1 MKDLVTVAEQ
11 DVECI
16 DGSGNNEQN
25 LTASFQQSVDVQ
37 SASDRSATDNE
48 VEEAFAVMF
57 GEDTAM
63 VDKESFST
71 GYKAFLNANLSP
83 SYNDEVDTTIVRT
96 RVVKDIFHLMDM
108 IKPYKKHTLYKEF
121 TRRFSDSLFV
131 LNEEDRRVVA
141 EALENNGSS

>member
-1 MKDLVTVAEQ
+1 MNDLVTVAEQ

-16 DGSGNNEQN
+16 DETNNNEQN

-57 GEDTAM
+57 GEYTAM

-71 GYKAFLNANLSP
+71 GYKAFLNTNLSP
-83 SYNDEVDTTIVRT
+83 SNNDEVDTSIVHKRL
-96 RVVKDIFHLMDM
+96 VKDIFHLMDM
-108 IKPYKKHTLYKEF
+108 IRPYKKHTLYKELS
-121 TRRFSDSLFV
+121 RRFSDSLSVFD
-131 LNEEDRRVVA
+131 EEDKRVVA
-141 EALENNGSS
+141 EALEINGS